1 MVSRHVPA
9 RLRTQEQT
17 LGAGLGTRVQHSWA
31 FRSFTDIESTKSF
44 RGAAAPTGMVH
55 SSSSV
60 TVENGLCAA
69 EKAVEGLVRGAVRFP
84 TRSFFASL
92 RPR

>member
-1 MVSRHVPA
+1 MCQRGCGLRNKRSA
-9 RLRTQEQT
+9 RDLAHESNTVGRF
-17 LGAGLGTRVQHSWA
+17 G
-31 FRSFTDIESTKSF
+31 SFTDIESTKSF